1 MENCRPIV
9 MRLATLILLACCVA
23 ALTACQSL
31 SDVKPGDGRK
41 ETFRGYTYDQV
52 WSAAVKVADDLQR

>member
-41 ETFRGYTYDQV
+41 ERLHVRSGV
-52 WSAAVKVADDLQR
+52 VCGRKSRR